1 MRRLAPA
8 ILLAGQLQQDG
19 LLASGMGWELGDEAR
34 RAAEQELLGE
44 AIARL
49 RARADAVAMAMAAP
63 AAAPEVAA
71 EAGMEVVRV
80 AVQAEALL
88 GQGR

>member
-1 MRRLAPA
+1 
-8 ILLAGQLQQDG
+8 
-19 LLASGMGWELGDEAR
+19 
-34 RAAEQELLGE
+34 
-44 AIARL
+44 
-49 RARADAVAMAMAAP
+49 MAMAAP

-88 GQGR
+88 GPGR